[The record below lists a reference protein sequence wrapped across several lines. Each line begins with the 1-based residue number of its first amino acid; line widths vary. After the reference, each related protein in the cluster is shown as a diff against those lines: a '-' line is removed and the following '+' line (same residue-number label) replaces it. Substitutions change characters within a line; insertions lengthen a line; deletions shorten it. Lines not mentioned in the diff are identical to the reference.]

1 MNPYTPPTEIN
12 DSTTGPPPRKITDW
26 EWTMLIAGA
35 VVIGLW
41 ILKTIAMYFL
51 PN

>member
-1 MNPYTPPTEIN
+1 MNPYTPPAETN
-12 DSTTGPPPRKITDW
+12 DSFAEPPPRKITDW
-26 EWTMLIAGA
+26 EWTMLIAEA

-41 ILKTIAMYFL
+41 ILNAIAMYFL